1 MTIGDLKCDKQQS
14 WLKEGFW
21 HLYLN
26 ECPSPI
32 LNGPPKTNKIRSKS
46 YFIYDIWRA
55 ENEME

>member
-21 HLYLN
+21 HLY

-32 LNGPPKTNKIRSKS
+32 LNGPPKTNKIGSKS
-46 YFIYDIWRA
+46 DFIYDIWRA
-55 ENEME
+55 EYEME